1 MKVTLKVQ
9 DPDVREQR
17 KSVVGEGGKEPA
29 QEFCCSYC
37 ISPFGFRKVGVS
49 KPN

>member
-9 DPDVREQR
+9 DLDVREQR
-17 KSVVGEGGKEPA
+17 KSVVGEDGKEPA

-37 ISPFGFRKVGVS
+37 ILHFGFRKVGVS